1 MSSWS
6 KPRSYL
12 TGADVRQARLAAGLT
27 LRGAARAAGV
37 VRSHLLAIESGR
49 APLTAAM
56 HARLADTLGLPPID
70 DDHTPVVVA
79 EAEHLLSCG
88 ESAHHVAYR
97 LGITYHALHAALRRH
112 GSRWLPYCPEER
124 GERAS

>member
-1 MSSWS
+1 MSRWS

-12 TGADVRQARLAAGLT
+12 TGADIRQARLAAGLT

-37 VRSHLLAIESGR
+37 QHYHLGYVERGR

-70 DDHTPVVVA
+70 DDHTPIVVA

>member
-27 LRGAARAAGV
+27 LRGAARAAAV
-37 VRSHLLAIESGR
+37 QYAHLRDVELGR

-56 HARLADTLGLPPID
+56 HARLADTLGLPPIVVD
-70 DDHTPVVVA
+70 RTPIVVA

-97 LGITYHALHAALRRH
+97 LGITYLALHAALRRH